1 MANKL
6 RIRAKSLNLD
16 LSGEP
21 EYILRAYDAIRP
33 VLLERFVESVDRVLE
48 ESSAE
53 APTSRRTLEMHA
65 PAAAR
70 ETSRRREHINV
81 VVCNAVYNKI
91 HLADREELS
100 ESPFGQVIEMDEV
113 RRIFLNRS
121 QAGRFREFFRFG
133 KVLWRELTVAG
144 KAVVKRADE

>member
-33 VLLERFVESVDRVLE
+33 VLVERFVESVDLVLDDAA
-48 ESSAE
+48 SSV
-53 APTSRRTLEMHA
+53 PTGRRTLEMHA
-65 PAAAR
+65 PVAAR
-70 ETSRRREHINV
+70 EAPTRREHINV
-81 VVCNAVYNKI
+81 VVCNEVYNKI
-91 HLADREELS
+91 HLADRDELS
-100 ESPFGQVIEMDEV
+100 ESPFGQVIEMGEV

-121 QAGRFREFFRFG
+121 QAARFREFFKFG